1 MKMSFERL
9 VESGCLWAVRYD
21 RDEVNIFEKVFSNW
35 NDYKWL
41 RTFFSIHQKDLADYF
56 HIVNLDQAVY
66 DTVDDANNLE
76 SLILDLN
83 PDSNLDELFRPLE
96 NKRAS
101 ETVLSREKAKGSTRK
116 HTSWLRLYAIR
127 LESGHYIIT
136 GGAIKL
142 TATMQERAHTLLEL
156 NRLNQVRDYL
166 IEQGI
171 SDFDGFKEYNN
182 EGT

>member
-1 MKMSFERL
+1 MKLRFERL
-9 VESGCLWAVRYD
+9 VESGCLWAVRYEK
-21 RDEVNIFEKVFSNW
+21 DEENIFEKTFSNW

-76 SLILDLN
+76 SLILDLH
-83 PDSNLDELFRPLE
+83 PDSNLDTLFRPLE
-96 NKRAS
+96 STRAS
-101 ETVLSREKAKGSTRK
+101 EAVLGREKAKGAPRK
-116 HTSWLRLYAIR
+116 HASWLRLYAIR

-142 TATMQERAHTLLEL
+142 TATMQEREHTLLEL
-156 NRLNQVRDYL
+156 TRLNQVRAFL

>member
-9 VESGCLWAVRYD
+9 VESGSLWAVRYD

-96 NKRAS
+96 NTRAS

-116 HTSWLRLYAIR
+116 HASWLRLYAIR